1 LRDNTITWAISVEC
15 QTRPITWNVSSCG
28 VGHYSIAYA
37 AGLLALLIKALG
49 WPGILSL
56 YRVLIE

>member
-1 LRDNTITWAISVEC
+1 
-15 QTRPITWNVSSCG
+15 

-37 AGLLALLIKALG
+37 TGLPALLIKALG
-49 WPGILSL
+49 WAGILSL

>member
-1 LRDNTITWAISVEC
+1 LRDNT
-15 QTRPITWNVSSCG
+15 ITWNVSSCG

-37 AGLLALLIKALG
+37 TGLPALLIKALG